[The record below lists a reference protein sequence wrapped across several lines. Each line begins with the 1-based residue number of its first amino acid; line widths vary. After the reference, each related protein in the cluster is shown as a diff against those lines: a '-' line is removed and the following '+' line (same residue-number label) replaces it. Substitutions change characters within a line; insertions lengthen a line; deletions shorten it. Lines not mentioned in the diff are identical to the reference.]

1 LDLGVGICLGFGA
14 SSLELNLEIA
24 PVDFVSLVK
33 TEEDVI
39 LSPSLAVILTPNER
53 RDLPG
58 FL

>member
-1 LDLGVGICLGFGA
+1 M
-14 SSLELNLEIA
+14 NLEIA